1 MFKKLFS
8 PLVDGISAALAM
20 SGLFGLLHMCGLL
33 DDRVS
38 AAWATGSLGA
48 SMVLFISCPESK
60 LTTPRAAILG
70 NVGSAWIG
78 MGCAWCFDGSPRLA
92 AIAAVTLAC
101 VFMASADVRHPPG
114 GATALLAVV
123 GGEPIARMGWLYPM
137 CPIFLG
143 TCWLL
148 LIASLRRHVSRSLE
162 RGSET
167 ISSNGRHPFK
177 RTHR

>member
-60 LTTPRAAILG
+60 LTTPRGDFGKRWLG
-70 NVGSAWIG
+70 LDRDGLRLVFRWLAQARGDRRCHARVRLYGIG
-78 MGCAWCFDGSPRLA
+78 
-92 AIAAVTLAC
+92 
-101 VFMASADVRHPPG
+101 
-114 GATALLAVV
+114 
-123 GGEPIARMGWLYPM
+123 
-137 CPIFLG
+137 
-143 TCWLL
+143 
-148 LIASLRRHVSRSLE
+148 
-162 RGSET
+162 
-167 ISSNGRHPFK
+167 
-177 RTHR
+177 

>member
-1 MFKKLFS
+1 MLKIS
-8 PLVDGISAALAM
+8 VTPLVDGIAAALAM
-20 SGLFGLLHMCGLL
+20 SGLFGLLHVCGIL

-38 AAWATGSLGA
+38 TAWATGSLGA
-48 SMVLFISCPESK
+48 SLVLFISCPESK
-60 LTTPRAAILG
+60 LTTPRAAIVG

-78 MGCAWCFDGSPRLA
+78 MGCAAMFDGSPMLA

-101 VFMASADVRHPPG
+101 VFMALADARHPPG

-137 CPIFLG
+137 CPILLG

-148 LIASLRRHVSRSLE
+148 LVARFQRGLSRALARE
-162 RGSET
+162 RGT
-167 ISSNGRHPFK
+167 ILP
-177 RTHR
+177 

>member
-60 LTTPRAAILG
+60 LTTPRLLPRALASTQLIEAFTG
-70 NVGSAWIG
+70 RKVEIDGKPNGPATITIGS
-78 MGCAWCFDGSPRLA
+78 S
-92 AIAAVTLAC
+92 
-101 VFMASADVRHPPG
+101 
-114 GATALLAVV
+114 
-123 GGEPIARMGWLYPM
+123 
-137 CPIFLG
+137 
-143 TCWLL
+143 
-148 LIASLRRHVSRSLE
+148 
-162 RGSET
+162 SEQ
-167 ISSNGRHPFK
+167 
-177 RTHR
+177 